1 MKRAARIRKEAAMN
15 LAPRFRRFTSRITLA
30 VVGVLLCANGLQ
42 AKEEPPAFEVE
53 PFRGELLETVDAYQD
68 LAARTPL
75 GSSNLAVI
83 ENARK
88 RIENASPED
97 LAALNREISDLSMV
111 RATAQELRARVAR
124 QPQGGIANR
133 TASVLAGGEDL
144 PSASYS
150 FCGSNRHD
158 SAVMAASEAALFT
171 AETVREEASR
181 ACDETVV
188 ILGEGGNGSLVCLI
202 TDAIYIVA
210 KAANQALAFCDGDID
225 SAEIEGSYDR
235 LAHIHDNLETS
246 IANDNANTTAINGN
260 VDAAEAAIIAN
271 ANANRNLI
279 NANTNSRAAE
289 IIAND
294 NANRDAIIAN
304 ANANKNELRDLILR
318 TQIEADLATADNA
331 VPLALYLT
339 PGSVC
344 SGGQCGRL
352 DLVREVV
359 ARTLANI
366 QASGESIG
374 GAQKLLDQGD
384 ALMASG
390 QFKAAYQAFRKAYKA
405 ALK

>member
-1 MKRAARIRKEAAMN
+1 MN
-15 LAPRFRRFTSRITLA
+15 LNPRFRQAAITLA
-30 VVGVLLCANGLQ
+30 VVGALLCANGLQ
-42 AKEEPPAFEVE
+42 AENEHSASDVE
-53 PFRGELLETVDAYQD
+53 QIRGELIETVDAYQD
-68 LAARTPL
+68 LAEMTPL
-75 GSSNLAVI
+75 GSSNRALI

-88 RIENASPED
+88 RIESASPED
-97 LAALNREISDLSMV
+97 LMALDREISDLSMMK
-111 RATAQELRARVAR
+111 ASAQELRLRVAR
-124 QPQGGIANR
+124 QSQGGISNR
-133 TASVLAGGEDL
+133 TASVLAGGEEL
-144 PSASYS
+144 PSAAYS
-150 FCGSNRHD
+150 FCGSTRQD
-158 SAVMAASEAALFT
+158 SAVMAASEAALFV

-188 ILGEGGNGSLVCLI
+188 VLGEGGNGSLVCLV
-202 TDAIYIVA
+202 TDAVYIVA

-235 LAHIHDNLETS
+235 LAHIHSNLETS
-246 IANDNANTTAINGN
+246 IANDNSNTAAINSN

-271 ANANRNLI
+271 DNANRNLI
-279 NANTNSRAAE
+279 NANTDTRAAEINANTNSRAAQ

-374 GAQKLLDQGD
+374 GAQKVLEQGD

-390 QFKAAYQAFRKAYKA
+390 QFKAAYQAFRKAYKTA
-405 ALK
+405 VK

>member
-1 MKRAARIRKEAAMN
+1 MK
-15 LAPRFRRFTSRITLA
+15 LAHRFRGLASRITLA
-30 VVGVLLCANGLQ
+30 VLGALLCVNGLQ
-42 AKEEPPAFEVE
+42 AQEKEEVSAYEVE
-53 PFRGELLETVDAYQD
+53 QLRADLLETVDAYHD
-68 LAARTPL
+68 LASATAL
-75 GSSNLAVI
+75 GSVNLAVI
-83 ENARK
+83 ESARK

-97 LAALNREISDLSMV
+97 LAALKISDLALVKS
-111 RATAQELRARVAR
+111 TAQELQSRVAQR
-124 QPQGGIANR
+124 SRHGISNR

-144 PSASYS
+144 PSAAYS
-150 FCGSNRHD
+150 FCGSDRQD
-158 SAVMAASEAALFT
+158 SAVAAASEAALFV

-181 ACDETVV
+181 ACDETIVV
-188 ILGEGGNGSLVCLI
+188 LGEGGNGSLVCLV

-210 KAANQALAFCDGDID
+210 KATNQALAFCDGDID

-235 LAHIHDNLETS
+235 LAHIHSNLETS
-246 IANDNANTTAINGN
+246 IANDNSNTTAINSN

-271 ANANRNLI
+271 DNANR
-279 NANTNSRAAE
+279 AA

-374 GAQKLLDQGD
+374 GAQKVLEQGD

-390 QFKAAYQAFRKAYKA
+390 QFKAAYQAFRKAYKTA
-405 ALK
+405 VK

>member
-1 MKRAARIRKEAAMN
+1 MN
-15 LAPRFRRFTSRITLA
+15 LKPRFRQAASRITLA
-30 VVGVLLCANGLQ
+30 VLGAVLCANGLQ
-42 AKEEPPAFEVE
+42 AENEHSASDVE
-53 PFRGELLETVDAYQD
+53 QIRGELLETVDAYQD
-68 LAARTPL
+68 LAAMTPL
-75 GSSNLAVI
+75 GSSNRALI

-88 RIENASPED
+88 RIESASPED
-97 LAALNREISDLSMV
+97 LMALDREISDLSMIK
-111 RATAQELRARVAR
+111 ASAQELRLRVAR
-124 QPQGGIANR
+124 QSQGGISNR
-133 TASVLAGGEDL
+133 TASVLAGDGDL
-144 PSASYS
+144 PSAPYS
-150 FCGSNRHD
+150 FCGSNRQD
-158 SAVMAASEAALFT
+158 SAVMAASEAALFV

-181 ACDETVV
+181 ACDETIV

-202 TDAIYIVA
+202 TDAIYIAA
-210 KAANQALAFCDGDID
+210 KATNQALAFCDGDID

-235 LAHIHDNLETS
+235 LAHIHSNLETS
-246 IANDNANTTAINGN
+246 IANDNSNRVAIMVN
-260 VDAAEAAIIAN
+260 D
-271 ANANRNLI
+271 NANRNLI
-279 NANTNSRAAE
+279 NANTDVRAAQ

-339 PGSVC
+339 PGSAC

-352 DLVREVV
+352 NLLREVV

-374 GAQKLLDQGD
+374 GAQKLLEQGD

-405 ALK
+405 AVK